1 MLLGTNYFN
10 SKPSV
15 TREFSRVQ
23 SLQSWRVISGIRGS
37 LQRLP
42 ALDFRQDAHLLDGDF
57 VQLLEALG
65 LGNSVIDHDG
75 VDVLHV
81 RYAD

>member
-1 MLLGTNYFN
+1 M
-10 SKPSV
+10 
-15 TREFSRVQ
+15 E
-23 SLQSWRVISGIRGS
+23 SLQILSPLYFGE
-37 LQRLP
+37 
-42 ALDFRQDAHLLDGDF
+42 DAHLLDGDL
-57 VQLLEALG
+57 VQFLEALG